1 MGLTTRMILF
11 RVRLDKNFL
20 NSPSLV
26 VRMNEKYSSFSTAA
40 PVLVSLLMS
49 KVRTLQSG
57 SVLLILVQSGSV
69 WFSLVQSGSIWF
81 SLGHSGSVWFSLIQ
95 SGSVWV
101 SLVQS
106 GSVWFSR
113 VQSSSVWFSLVQSD
127 SVWFSLIL
135 GHFNLCLCHLWGP
148 DW

>member
-1 MGLTTRMILF
+1 MLLF

-20 NSPSLV
+20 KNPSLV
-26 VRMNEKYSSFSTAA
+26 VRMNDKYSSFSMAA

-57 SVLLILVQSGSV
+57 SVWFSLVQSGSV
-69 WFSLVQSGSIWF
+69 WFSLVQ
-81 SLGHSGSVWFSLIQ
+81 SGSVWFSLIQ

-106 GSVWFSR
+106 GSV
-113 VQSSSVWFSLVQSD
+113 
-127 SVWFSLIL
+127 
-135 GHFNLCLCHLWGP
+135 
-148 DW
+148 